1 MIVGDDK
8 IAMAMA
14 MGMAIADSLGCDAI
28 ERLLACDSEAGA
40 FDSRKAK
47 SYSKMR
53 AEGAFIGTEL

>member
-1 MIVGDDK
+1 
-8 IAMAMA
+8 MAMA